1 MNFYNELDKFSD
13 KTALI
18 TENSRAI
25 DYKNL
30 LAVADQIAGHV
41 ENRCLIFIV
50 CQNSFESIAG
60 YVGFQRAG
68 VAIALVHS
76 NIDDDLFLALWK
88 PIDRNMFICPRRVRS
103 MGLLSN
109 QYSALRTTCY

>member
-25 DYKNL
+25 DYKSL

-76 NIDDDLFLALWK
+76 NIDDDLFFTIEEKNKL
-88 PIDRNMFICPRRVRS
+88 
-103 MGLLSN
+103 
-109 QYSALRTTCY
+109 